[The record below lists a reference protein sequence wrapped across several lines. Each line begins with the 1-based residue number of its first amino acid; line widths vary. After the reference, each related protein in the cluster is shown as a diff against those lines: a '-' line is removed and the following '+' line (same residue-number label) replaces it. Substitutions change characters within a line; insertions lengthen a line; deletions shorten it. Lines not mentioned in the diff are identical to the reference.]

1 MTKDKVIATVNEM
14 PTNFDLDM
22 LVERLI
28 LIDKVEKG
36 LEQADNG
43 VLTAHGEVKRLVKTW
58 SNKLDIFSYK

>member
-36 LEQADNG
+36 LEQADND
-43 VLTAHGEVKRLVKTW
+43 VLTSHDEVKQLVKTW
-58 SNKLDIFSYK
+58 SK